1 MMAIENLLVAAA
13 ADGIGTFLRTGG
25 LMEHPDVKALAQSL
39 KDMGEKPENYS
50 WYFDLRKYGSVPHSG
65 YGMGV
70 ERVVAWLCH
79 LDNIK
84 DAIAFPR
91 TQRRFRP

>member
-1 MMAIENLLVAAA
+1 VGGSQRDLDVEAMKELLRRDGEN
-13 ADGIGTFLRTGG
+13 
-25 LMEHPDVKALAQSL
+25 
-39 KDMGEKPENYS
+39 PENYS
-50 WYFDLRKYGSVPHSG
+50 WYFELRKYGGVPHAG

-84 DAIAFPR
+84 DAIP
-91 TQRRFRP
+91 FRAPC